1 MEHKNRTKE
10 LTETALFVAVIIVMS
25 AVPFLGYIPLGP
37 INATTLHLPVI
48 IGAILFGWKRGA
60 LLGGV
65 FGLTSLV
72 KNTISPNASSF
83 VFSPFVPVLGSEKG
97 SLWALAVVLLPRIL
111 IGVFAALVF
120 SALVKAKMAR
130 PIACAVAGF
139 VGSMT
144 NTIFVMGGIYLFF
157 GHSYA
162 AVKDIAYETLL
173 TTIRTI
179 VTGSGLVE
187 AAVAAVLSAAIGTA
201 LLRSAAFR
209 RE

>member
-1 MEHKNRTKE
+1 VEHKNRTKE

-37 INATTLHLPVI
+37 INATTLHIPVI

-130 PIACAVAGF
+130 PRRRASGASCWLMTRRRTATCSAAASSVAGTMSF
-139 VGSMT
+139 C
-144 NTIFVMGGIYLFF
+144 
-157 GHSYA
+157 
-162 AVKDIAYETLL
+162 VKAPL
-173 TTIRTI
+173 
-179 VTGSGLVE
+179 
-187 AAVAAVLSAAIGTA
+187 A
-201 LLRSAAFR
+201 LKM
-209 RE
+209 

>member
-1 MEHKNRTKE
+1 MEHNNKTRE
-10 LTETALFVAVIIVMS
+10 LSETALFIAVIIVMS
-25 AVPFLGYIPLGP
+25 VVPFLGYIPLGP
-37 INATTLHLPVI
+37 INATTIHIPVI
-48 IGAILFGWKRGA
+48 IGAILFGWKKGA

-65 FGLTSLV
+65 FGLTSLI
-72 KNTISPNASSF
+72 KNTVSPNASSF

-97 SLWALAVVLLPRIL
+97 SLWALIVVLLPRIL

-120 SALVKAKMAR
+120 SALIKLKAKR
-130 PIACAVAGF
+130 PVACAVAGF

-162 AVKDIAYETLL
+162 AVKDIAYEALL
-173 TTIRTI
+173 TTIKTI

-201 LLRSAAFR
+201 LLRSAAFHK
-209 RE
+209 E